1 MGRLERNVFPSIGH
15 KPVAHIE
22 AKDVVRMMER
32 VQGRGANDIAK
43 RVRNTCSQIF
53 RFAVTRGLT
62 SRNPAGEFKPSDVL
76 PQRDSQNHARIDES
90 ELPDLLRK
98 IEAYQGTPLTR
109 LAMKLLA
116 LTFVRTSELI
126 EAKWAEIDLGAAEWR
141 IPAERMKM
149 KRPHI
154 VPLAPQAIQVLRTL
168 QVISGQDR
176 SCCFPVSVTQEAH
189 EQQHDPEG
197 A

>member
-1 MGRLERNVFPSIGH
+1 MAQGLGCGRACPVAADVIGRVERNVFPNIGH

-22 AKDVVRMMER
+22 AKDVVRLMER
-32 VQGRGANDIAK
+32 IQGRGASDIAK

-53 RFAVTRGLT
+53 RYAVTRGLT

-76 PQRDSQNHARIDES
+76 AQRTSQNHARIDER
-90 ELPDLLRK
+90 ELPALLRK

-116 LTFVRTSELI
+116 LTFVRTS
-126 EAKWAEIDLGAAEWR
+126 AA
-141 IPAERMKM
+141 
-149 KRPHI
+149 
-154 VPLAPQAIQVLRTL
+154 VTLLRTRPAPKRAAY
-168 QVISGQDR
+168 IR
-176 SCCFPVSVTQEAH
+176 
-189 EQQHDPEG
+189 G